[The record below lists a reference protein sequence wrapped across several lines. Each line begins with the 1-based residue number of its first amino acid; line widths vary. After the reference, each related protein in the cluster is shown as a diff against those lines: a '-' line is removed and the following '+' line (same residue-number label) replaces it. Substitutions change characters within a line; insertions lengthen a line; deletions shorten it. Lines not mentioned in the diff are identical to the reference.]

1 MYGLEL
7 VLFLL
12 GSFIITYLV
21 IPKVINVVHFKQL
34 HDDPN
39 ERSSHNKTTPTLG
52 GISFYFTISVA
63 LFFLARWDSSDIINS
78 LVPGL
83 AILFVIGLKDDLV
96 SVSPL
101 TKILSQLVA
110 IAFLLSN
117 NDLLITSLNGF
128 LGIHEIHYVTSYIIS
143 TIFML
148 SIINSFNL
156 IDGIDGLAASIGII
170 VCSLFCILFY
180 MTGQT
185 FYSLLSMVL
194 VGILIAFLFYNLSD
208 KKKIFMGDT
217 GSLIIG
223 FLISFLCIKL
233 LSTKAGMLEALPFS
247 AENLPIIVGAAII
260 IPLFDTVSVFIIRTT
275 TGRRFFEADRNH
287 IHHTF
292 LEFGFSHRRVSF
304 IIGLI
309 SIAFF
314 GLIFL
319 FCQFFN
325 SIIVFSVS
333 IVFLFIVG
341 TILYTIRQS
350 FNIKET
356 ATTLPSSFFQ
366 RIFKIFF

>member
-12 GSFIITYLV
+12 GSFIITYIV
-21 IPKVINVVHFKQL
+21 IPKVINVVHYRQL

-39 ERSSHNKTTPTLG
+39 ERSSHNKNTPTLG
-52 GISFYFTISVA
+52 GIAFYFTFSIA
-63 LFFLARWDSSDIINS
+63 LFFLAKWDTSAIINS

-83 AILFVIGLKDDLV
+83 TILFIIGLKDDLV

-101 TKILSQLVA
+101 TKILAQITA

-128 LGIHEIHYVTSYIIS
+128 LGIYEIHYITSYVIS
-143 TIFML
+143 TLFML

-156 IDGIDGLAASIGII
+156 IDGIDGLAAGIGII
-170 VCSLFCILFY
+170 VCSLFSILFFL
-180 MTGQT
+180 TDQL
-185 FYSLLSMVL
+185 FYSFISIVL
-194 VGILIAFLFYNLSD
+194 VGVLVAFLFYNLSD
-208 KKKIFMGDT
+208 RKKIFMGDT

-233 LSTKAGMLEALPFS
+233 LSTKPVMLEPLPFIV
-247 AENLPIIVGAAII
+247 ENLPIIVGAAII

-275 TGRRFFEADRNH
+275 TGKRFFEADRNH

-292 LEFGFSHRRVSF
+292 LEFGYSHRRVSF
-304 IIGLI
+304 IISLI
-309 SIAFF
+309 SLIFF
-314 GLIFL
+314 GLIF
-319 FCQFFN
+319 FVSQFFN
-325 SIIVFSVS
+325 SFVVFFASL
-333 IVFLFIVG
+333 VFLFLVG
-341 TILYTIRQS
+341 FILYNIRQNVKQPKIPAS
-350 FNIKET
+350 
-356 ATTLPSSFFQ
+356 LLQ